1 MFLCEKENEEE
12 NEEENDC
19 SSGDISVT
27 NESQPRGDETL
38 IEWIDRQLREAD
50 ERKRLKE
57 TNDK

>member
-12 NEEENDC
+12 NEC

-27 NESQPRGDETL
+27 NEDQPRGDETL